1 MPSPVYDFFSFFSVF
16 KRFLKLSD
24 RQVLLPLELSK
35 TKYTSFKLN
44 RCLVNLAEV
53 SLKIN
58 EFKLERMGST
68 LEIKLFK
75 FVGLNIDENLTWEFY
90 ISNTRSKLAY
100 HRFLKLGK
108 FCLKKLFFYN
118 IIVCFVPIGN
128 IVL

>member
-1 MPSPVYDFFSFFSVF
+1 MF

-100 HRFLKLGK
+100 HSISKTREILPKETLFLQHNCMFRPHRKY
-108 FCLKKLFFYN
+108 CV
-118 IIVCFVPIGN
+118 IAW
-128 IVL
+128 